1 MSWRELGVSRWR
13 WYYWRLLGYA
23 ERLLQPLRGVLPRP
37 PRLVR
42 PSQAQVRVEQPKSEA
57 GRAAKVASV
66 AAKGR
71 EAGATAFRLGLEGLE
86 EADLE

>member
-1 MSWRELGVSRWR
+1 VSRWR

-23 ERLLQPLRGVLPRP
+23 ERLLQPLRGVLPRR

-42 PSQAQVRVEQPKSEA
+42 PSRAQVRAERPKGEA
-57 GRAAKVASV
+57 AVKAVASA

-71 EAGATAFRLGLEGLE
+71 EAKAAESAGGRLGLEGLDE
-86 EADLE
+86 VDLE